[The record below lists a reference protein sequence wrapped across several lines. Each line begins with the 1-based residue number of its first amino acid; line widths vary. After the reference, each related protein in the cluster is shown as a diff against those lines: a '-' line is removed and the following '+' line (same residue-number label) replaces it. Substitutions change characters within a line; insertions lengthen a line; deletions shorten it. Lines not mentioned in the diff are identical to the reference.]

1 MQIKQV
7 VMVDKRQ
14 VEVQTLSLDEKL
26 CADEF
31 LVRTER
37 TFISAGTE
45 LANYTAKD
53 PAVFQKGSWCA
64 YPWRAGY
71 AHVGVVEAL
80 GSAVTRVTKGQRV
93 FSYSAHASHVKLSQ
107 DSFFV
112 AVPDGIDPAVAAA
125 SRMAGVATS
134 AMAIADR
141 TMHQPVVLVLGLGI
155 VGNLAAQSFQI
166 LGGKVVGVD
175 PIASRCQLAGR
186 CGLTRTLPGGETA
199 DIQQGLKRLVGVEQ
213 ADICIDASGLTP
225 VVLQAL
231 AMTANVGQLI
241 LLGSPRAPFTGNL
254 TAAFSEIHLR
264 NIVVRGALEYFLP
277 AYPVQSIWGGRTP
290 PLVSL
295 WEKQRI
301 IFDWIS
307 EGRLVIEPMISH
319 RLPPEKIRD
328 AYEGLLA
335 SPEEF
340 MGVVLDWSAPG
351 AGVV

>member
-7 VMVDKRQ
+7 VMVEKRQ
-14 VEVQTLSLDEKL
+14 VELQTLALDEKPG
-26 CADEF
+26 ADEF

-45 LANYTAKD
+45 LANYTAKE
-53 PAVFQKGSWCA
+53 PAVYQKGAWCA

-71 AHVGVVEAL
+71 AHVGVVEAV
-80 GSAVTRVTKGQRV
+80 GSAVTRVAKGQRV
-93 FSYSAHASHVKLSQ
+93 FSFSAHASHVKITQ

-112 AVPDGIDPAVAAA
+112 VVPDGIDPAVAAA

-141 TMHQPVVLVLGLGI
+141 ALHQPVVLVLGLGI
-155 VGNLAAQSFQI
+155 VGNLAAQSFRI

-175 PIASRCQLAGR
+175 PIATRRQLAER
-186 CGLTRTLPGGETA
+186 CGLTCTLPGGETS

-225 VVLQAL
+225 VILQAL
-231 AMTANVGQLI
+231 SLTANVGQLI
-241 LLGSPRAPFTGNL
+241 LLGSPRAPFEGNL

-264 NIVVRGALEYFLP
+264 NIVVRGALEFLLP

-290 PLVSL
+290 PLISL

-301 IFDWIS
+301 IFDWIRD
-307 EGRLVIEPMISH
+307 GRLVVEPLISH

-335 SPEEF
+335 APELF
-340 MGVVLDWSAPG
+340 TGVVLEWPTP
-351 AGVV
+351 

>member
-1 MQIKQV
+1 MQMKHV
-7 VMVDKRQ
+7 VMLDKRQ
-14 VEVQTLSLDEKL
+14 VELQTLLLDETL
-26 CADEF
+26 GADEF
-31 LVRTER
+31 RVRTER

-45 LANYTAKD
+45 LANYTAKE
-53 PAVFQKGSWCA
+53 PAVYQKGSWCA

-71 AHVGVVEAL
+71 ANVGVVEAL

-93 FSYSAHASHVKLSQ
+93 FSYSAHASHVTISQ
-107 DSFFV
+107 DTFFV
-112 AVPDGIDPAVAAA
+112 TVPDGIDPAVAAA
-125 SRMAGVATS
+125 SRMAGIATS

-141 TMHQPVVLVLGLGI
+141 SLHQPVVLVLGLGI
-155 VGNLAAQSFQI
+155 VGNLAAQSFRA

-175 PIASRCQLAGR
+175 PIAARRQLAER
-186 CGLTRTLPGGETA
+186 CGLARTLPGGDTS
-199 DIQQGLKRLVGVEQ
+199 DIRQGLKRLVGVEQ

-241 LLGSPRAPFTGNL
+241 LLGSPRAPFEGNL

-290 PLVSL
+290 PLISL

-301 IFDWIS
+301 IFDWILD
-307 EGRLVIEPMISH
+307 GRLVIEPLISH
-319 RLPPEKIRD
+319 RLPPEKIRE

-335 SPEEF
+335 APDQF
-340 MGVVLDWSAPG
+340 TGVVLEWPAP
-351 AGVV
+351 